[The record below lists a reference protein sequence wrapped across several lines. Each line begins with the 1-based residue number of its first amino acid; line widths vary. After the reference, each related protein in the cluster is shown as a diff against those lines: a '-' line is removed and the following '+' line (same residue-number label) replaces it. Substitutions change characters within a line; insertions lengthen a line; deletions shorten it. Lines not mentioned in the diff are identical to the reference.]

1 MLTPYTHATLNAMK
15 GLPIVEYTKGEQAL
29 LAAAAHELKSPLILV
44 QQIANTLTDTAVQL
58 TPSEQNDYLQR
69 LQFTS
74 DRMLRLVQQ
83 LAISYR
89 LEDERQLAFQFGL
102 EPLNSL
108 EVCEGVLHEL
118 TPYAK
123 QHHQTLQLQPDRCQH
138 LALANREILHDI
150 VVNLVDNAIRHNP
163 PGGNITVSAGRRADQ
178 VRISV
183 RDQGGGV
190 AKSEFSQLRRTL
202 GVQPQPFQGRS
213 ATSGLGLYIVGQF
226 VAAMGG
232 SLGLGRA
239 AQGSHFFVDLMRS
252 KQMSLL

>member
-1 MLTPYTHATLNAMK
+1 MK
-15 GLPIVEYTKGEQAL
+15 GLQAVEYTKGEQAL
-29 LAAAAHELKSPLILV
+29 LAAAAHELKSPLILI
-44 QQIANTLTDTAVQL
+44 QQIAHTLTDTKTAL
-58 TPSEQNDYLQR
+58 TPEKQNDYLLR

-74 DRMLRLVQQ
+74 DRMLRFTQQ
-83 LAISYR
+83 LAVSYR
-89 LEDERQLAFQFGL
+89 LNNEQQMAFQFDL

-108 EVCEGVLHEL
+108 QVCESALHEL

-123 QHHQTLQLQPDRCQH
+123 QYGQTLQLQPDRCPH

-163 PGGNITVSAGRRADQ
+163 PGGNIAVSAGCRGNQ

-190 AKSEFSQLRRTL
+190 AKSDFAKLRRTL

-226 VAAMGG
+226 AAAMGG
-232 SLGLGRA
+232 TIGLGRA
-239 AQGSHFFVDLMRS
+239 PQGSHFFVDLMRS